1 MLSPRQELLL
11 SKVVE
16 AYLAAGQP
24 VGSKILAADPAIEFG
39 PSTVRNELA
48 LLEEHGLLAHPH
60 TSAGR
65 VPTDAGYRYFVDR
78 LVERPAVSLELSLI
92 RREVDDAMRATSET
106 LSQVTNLLAIVSAP
120 PIDTATIRH
129 VEVLLLQPQV
139 LMVVV
144 ITSTGGV
151 TKRVFTF
158 DSPVDGGLVTWAA
171 EYLNEQL
178 VGLGL
183 GARALSRR
191 LADPSL
197 GVVERAFLAVLA
209 PAFTEL
215 AATAEQTLYMDGA
228 ARLLSEHRVQD
239 VTQIN
244 ALMSMLEQRVT
255 LLGALAAA
263 LSTSDVLVRI
273 GTENELP
280 ELRSLAMVAAGYGL
294 PSRPLG
300 AVSLLGPVRM
310 DYGQAISVVREA
322 SRQLSRFVSDVYDE
336 G

>member
-1 MLSPRQELLL
+1 M
-11 SKVVE
+11 
-16 AYLAAGQP
+16 
-24 VGSKILAADPAIEFG
+24 
-39 PSTVRNELA
+39 
-48 LLEEHGLLAHPH
+48 
-60 TSAGR
+60 
-65 VPTDAGYRYFVDR
+65 
-78 LVERPAVSLELSLI
+78 
-92 RREVDDAMRATSET
+92 
-106 LSQVTNLLAIVSAP
+106 AIVTAP
-120 PIDTATIRH
+120 PVDTATVRR

-158 DSPVDGGLVTWAA
+158 ESPVDAGLVAWAG

-191 LADPSL
+191 LTDVSL
-197 GVVERAFLAVLA
+197 GIVERAFLAVLA

-228 ARLLSEHRVQD
+228 TRLLSEHRVQD

-244 ALMSMLEQRVT
+244 ALMTMLEQRVT

-294 PSRPLG
+294 PARPLG
-300 AVSLLGPVRM
+300 TVSLLGPVRM

>member
-1 MLSPRQELLL
+1 
-11 SKVVE
+11 
-16 AYLAAGQP
+16 
-24 VGSKILAADPAIEFG
+24 
-39 PSTVRNELA
+39 
-48 LLEEHGLLAHPH
+48 
-60 TSAGR
+60 
-65 VPTDAGYRYFVDR
+65 
-78 LVERPAVSLELSLI
+78 
-92 RREVDDAMRATSET
+92 
-106 LSQVTNLLAIVSAP
+106 
-120 PIDTATIRH
+120 
-129 VEVLLLQPQV
+129 VLLLQPQV
-139 LMVVV
+139 LLVVV

-158 DSPVDGGLVTWAA
+158 DSPVDPGLVAWAG

-197 GVVERAFLAVLA
+197 DVVERAFLAVLA

-215 AATAEQTLYMDGA
+215 VETAEQTLYMDGA
-228 ARLLSEHRVQD
+228 TRLLSEHRVQD

-244 ALMSMLEQRVT
+244 ALMTMLEQRVT

-263 LSTSDVLVRI
+263 LSTPDVLVRI

-294 PSRPLG
+294 PARPLG

>member
-1 MLSPRQELLL
+1 
-11 SKVVE
+11 
-16 AYLAAGQP
+16 
-24 VGSKILAADPAIEFG
+24 
-39 PSTVRNELA
+39 
-48 LLEEHGLLAHPH
+48 
-60 TSAGR
+60 
-65 VPTDAGYRYFVDR
+65 
-78 LVERPAVSLELSLI
+78 
-92 RREVDDAMRATSET
+92 
-106 LSQVTNLLAIVSAP
+106 
-120 PIDTATIRH
+120 
-129 VEVLLLQPQV
+129 
-139 LMVVV
+139 MVVV

-158 DSPVDGGLVTWAA
+158 DRPLDPGLIAWAG

-191 LADPSL
+191 LTDVSL
-197 GVVERAFLAVLA
+197 GIVERAFLAVLA

-228 ARLLSEHRVQD
+228 TRLLSEHRVQD

-244 ALMSMLEQRVT
+244 ALMTMLEQRVT

-263 LSTSDVLVRI
+263 LSTPDVLVRI

-294 PSRPLG
+294 PARPLG
-300 AVSLLGPVRM
+300 TVSLLGPVRM